1 LLKLIIQQELRT
13 VDDLVKPFR
22 EIYAPDL
29 QSHFLKNE
37 IASQGYLL
45 VRGLLPSEDVNQL
58 LHEILQIVGVA
69 GWLIPGYDLV
79 ERVANQSAICGDSD
93 SSFNLVY
100 EKVFGLESFHALAHH
115 PALQQVM
122 KLLVGPR
129 LLIHPKP
136 IGRLIFPNCDRFVIH
151 AHQDHQSIAGD
162 PESFTAWI
170 PLHNC
175 PAELGPL
182 RILEGSHR
190 YGLQGIDPETGIIP
204 KGTARGGD
212 WVGGQINA
220 GDVLIFHSLT
230 VHAASP
236 NVSKQ
241 LRISLDCRFQDYDR
255 ALDPANLVFPGSSN
269 RSWEATYSD
278 WRSDDLKYFW
288 KHMPLNLKPSKDE
301 LVQLIQ
307 TAPSQK
313 MQSRYARI
321 LSQIESQMPSQS
333 R

>member
-1 LLKLIIQQELRT
+1 M
-13 VDDLVKPFR
+13 DDLVKPFR

-29 QSHFLKNE
+29 QSRSLKKE

-45 VRGLLPSEDVNQL
+45 VRGLLPFEDVNQL
-58 LHEILQIVGVA
+58 LNEILLIVGVA
-69 GWLIPGYDLV
+69 GWLMPGYGFV
-79 ERVANQSAICGDSD
+79 ERAADNGAICGESD

-100 EKVFGLESFHALAHH
+100 QQVFGLESFHALAHH
-115 PALQQVM
+115 PALRQVM
-122 KLLVGPR
+122 KLLIGSR

-136 IGRLIFPNCDRFVIH
+136 IGRLIFPNCERLVIQ

-175 PAELGPL
+175 PLELGPL

-190 YGLQGIDPETGIIP
+190 FGLQKVDPETGIIP
-204 KGTARGGD
+204 NGTARGGD
-212 WVGGQINA
+212 WVSGQINA

-230 VHAASP
+230 VHAAAP

-241 LRISLDCRFQDYDR
+241 LRISLDCRFQDYER
-255 ALDPANLVFPGSSN
+255 AVDPANLVFAGSSN
-269 RSWEATYSD
+269 RSWEATYAN

-288 KHMPLNLKPSKDE
+288 KHMSLKLKPSKDE
-301 LVQLIQ
+301 LIQLAQ
-307 TAPSQK
+307 TAASPK

-321 LSQIESQMPSQS
+321 LSQLESQMPG
-333 R
+333 

>member
-1 LLKLIIQQELRT
+1 

-29 QSHFLKNE
+29 QSHFLKKE

-45 VRGLLPSEDVNQL
+45 FRGLLPSEDVNQL
-58 LHEILQIVGVA
+58 LNDILQIVGVA
-69 GWLIPGYDLV
+69 GWLMPGHGLV
-79 ERVANQSAICGDSD
+79 ERVADHSAICGESD

-100 EKVFGLESFHALAHH
+100 EQVFSLESFHAFAHH
-115 PALQQVM
+115 PVLRQVM
-122 KLLVGPR
+122 ELLVGSR

-136 IGRLIFPNCDRFVIH
+136 IGRLIFPNCERFVIQ

-175 PAELGPL
+175 PLELGPL

-190 YGLQGIDPETGIIP
+190 CGLQKIDPETGIIP
-204 KGTARGGD
+204 NGTARGGD

-230 VHAASP
+230 VHAAAP

-241 LRISLDCRFQDYDR
+241 LRISLDCRFQDYER

-269 RSWEATYSD
+269 RSWEATYAN

-288 KHMPLNLKPSKDE
+288 KEMSLKLKPSKDE
-301 LVQLIQ
+301 LIQLVQ
-307 TAPSQK
+307 TATSPK

-321 LSQIESQMPSQS
+321 LSQLESQMPG
-333 R
+333 

>member
-1 LLKLIIQQELRT
+1 

-22 EIYAPDL
+22 EIYAPDI

-37 IASQGYLL
+37 IASQGYVL
-45 VRGLLPSEDVNQL
+45 VRGLLPSEDVNRL
-58 LHEILQIVGVA
+58 LNEILQIVGAA
-69 GWLIPGYDLV
+69 GWLMPGYDLV
-79 ERVANQSAICGDSD
+79 ERVANHSAICGDSD

-115 PALQQVM
+115 PALRQVM
-122 KLLVGPR
+122 KLLVGSR

-136 IGRLIFPNCDRFVIH
+136 IGRLIFPNCERFVIR

-190 YGLQGIDPETGIIP
+190 FGLQKIDPETGIIP
-204 KGTARGGD
+204 QETARGGD

-220 GDVLIFHSLT
+220 GDILIFHSLT

-241 LRISLDCRFQDYDR
+241 LRISLDCRFQDYER
-255 ALDPANLVFPGSSN
+255 VLDPANLVFPGSSN
-269 RSWEATYSD
+269 RSWEATYAN

-288 KHMPLNLKPSKDE
+288 KHMSLKLKPSKDE

-307 TAPSQK
+307 TAASQK

-321 LSQIESQMPSQS
+321 LSQLESQMPRRS